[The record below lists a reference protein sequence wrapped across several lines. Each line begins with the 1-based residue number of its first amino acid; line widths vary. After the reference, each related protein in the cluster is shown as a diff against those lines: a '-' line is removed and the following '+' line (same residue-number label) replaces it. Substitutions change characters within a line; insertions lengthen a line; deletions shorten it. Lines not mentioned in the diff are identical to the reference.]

1 MRAYA
6 PSHDIKNE
14 NKGRINIARSRPKT
28 HECRWET
35 SELKIIRNSF
45 AFLIIIE
52 AKVGVCGTVSSSW
65 CPWAGRFDLQIHSGA
80 ALLLYF
86 GYAEL
91 GRSLATL

>member
-1 MRAYA
+1 M
-6 PSHDIKNE
+6 DINNE

-52 AKVGVCGTVSSSW
+52 AMFESSERVFSGLFRVAHGQVDLTYKCAGVCRVCGV
-65 CPWAGRFDLQIHSGA
+65 L
-80 ALLLYF
+80 
-86 GYAEL
+86 
-91 GRSLATL
+91 RST

>member
-1 MRAYA
+1 M
-6 PSHDIKNE
+6 DINNE

-52 AKVGVCGTVSSSW
+52 AMFESSERVFSGVLRVALGQVDLTYKCALGLRFVGVCRVCGV
-65 CPWAGRFDLQIHSGA
+65 L
-80 ALLLYF
+80 
-86 GYAEL
+86 
-91 GRSLATL
+91 RST